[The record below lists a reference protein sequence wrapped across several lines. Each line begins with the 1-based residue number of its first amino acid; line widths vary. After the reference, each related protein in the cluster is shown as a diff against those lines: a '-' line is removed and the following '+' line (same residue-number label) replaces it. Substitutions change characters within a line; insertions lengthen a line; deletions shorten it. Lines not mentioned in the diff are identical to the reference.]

1 MNYQVECCEEHALK
15 FWTWIHHRGGVA
27 QWRSADLGDPGKTWS
42 TPYLDKE
49 GKPTPKQT
57 WKMKDKPEKIVTD
70 PAQVRVYAP
79 LEMDRFHVAVKRGSG
94 LQLVLTDAS
103 ARRLKSRQK
112 KLGDDSFYEFDYS
125 TQEAVLFVNDWET
138 TLLDY
143 AEKKGWTKDTVVE
156 S

>member
-27 QWRSADLGDPGKTWS
+27 KWRSADLGDLGKTWS

-57 WKMKDKPEKIVTD
+57 WKMEDKPEKIVTD

-79 LEMDRFHVAVKRGSG
+79 LEMDRFPVSVKRGDAFRF
-94 LQLVLTDAS
+94 VLTDAS
-103 ARRLKSRQK
+103 SRRLKSRLK
-112 KLGDDSFYEFDYS
+112 KVGDDAFYEFDYS
-125 TQEAVLFVNDWET
+125 TQEAIIFANDWET
-138 TLLDY
+138 TLKDY